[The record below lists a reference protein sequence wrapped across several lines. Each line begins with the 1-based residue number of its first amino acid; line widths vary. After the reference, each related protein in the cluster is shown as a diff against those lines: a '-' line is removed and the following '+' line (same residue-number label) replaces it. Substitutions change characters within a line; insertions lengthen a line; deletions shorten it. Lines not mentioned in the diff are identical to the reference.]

1 LHYFRLLLLAFLLPF
16 SFGFS
21 QNSSKSKGKQYLRF
35 LKESRTEWK
44 LLQHYN
50 FRAGYDSNINHSFDT
65 PPLAVNAK
73 TPNYYSNISL
83 MMMRL
88 FPKKDTSLSFS
99 LNGFYDGFT
108 KYHNLNIANMTFT
121 SRVAHFLSK
130 KFMLGTSLSIHIHHQ
145 PFLQDYALRLQA
157 TDFSNHGY
165 HLHPF
170 IAFYPAET
178 LSIFISFDFE
188 HSQFKKAREPLLYPY
203 TFYKKQIDLEILKK
217 NDSWGTKLYASGED
231 TKYASLPS
239 FSESGILFP
248 NNPKEHLVDTKAKY
262 ALWKNFPGLI
272 PEISMEYG
280 HRKDKFED
288 YDTYDFYKPE
298 LIFTVPITKSH
309 RFQLQGSYENRKYK
323 KRPTSLGLIDSTKVK
338 YKIYHSSFLHEWNFY
353 KGFQCYESFT
363 WDERKTNVSL
373 LPFDRNYKQFIGM
386 IGIKISI

>member
-1 LHYFRLLLLAFLLPF
+1 M
-16 SFGFS
+16 
-21 QNSSKSKGKQYLRF
+21 RF

-44 LLQHYN
+44 LLQHYD
-50 FRAGYDSNINHSFDT
+50 FGLGYDSNINHSFNVQ
-65 PPLAVNAK
+65 PLAIDAK
-73 TPNYYSNISL
+73 TPNYYSKVSL
-83 MMMRL
+83 MMLRL
-88 FPKKDTSLSFS
+88 FPNKETSLSFS
-99 LNGFYDGFT
+99 LKGCYDGYT
-108 KYHNLNIANMTFT
+108 KYHKLNTANMAFT
-121 SRVAHFLSK
+121 SRIAHLFSK
-130 KFMLGTSLSIHIHHQ
+130 KFMLGTSLSTNIHHQ

-157 TDFSNHGY
+157 TNFSNHGY

-178 LSIFISFDFE
+178 LSIFISFDYE
-188 HSQFKKAREPLLYPY
+188 HSQFKRARDPLLYPY
-203 TFYKKQIDLEILKK
+203 TFNKKQIDLEILKK
-217 NDSWGTKLYASGED
+217 SDSWGTKLYASAED

-272 PEISMEYG
+272 PEIAIEYG

-298 LIFTVPITKSH
+298 LTFTAPITNNHKL
-309 RFQLQGSYENRKYK
+309 RLQGSFENRKYT
-323 KRPTSLGLIDSTKVK
+323 KRPTLLGLMDSSKVK
-338 YKIYHSSFLHEWNFY
+338 YKIYNSSFLHEWNFY

-363 WDERKTNVSL
+363 WSERKTNVLL
-373 LPFDRNYKQFIGM
+373 LPFDRNYKQLIGM